1 MGLHSKHGGDSIQ
14 RDAEGHGALGTQAAR
29 SHTSGKMPNSW
40 DGAEPSPRHRTEQE
54 HPHPRRERWA
64 APSLHACSQEAAGP
78 SFSRGRAVQC
88 RAGGCRAG
96 AVRRLGQLPM
106 DAEDTV
112 PHGELSPFC
121 PFTDQ
126 VHGLVAPM
134 TAAIVHLSVPFTAV
148 NPAPKRAHTHTH
160 TGQGVS
166 SRAPGRRSNRAALTK
181 GWQEPRTPGAL
192 TMNLKCPGFFQ

>member
-112 PHGELSPFC
+112 PHGELRPSQFRAV
-121 PFTDQ
+121 F
-126 VHGLVAPM
+126 VES
-134 TAAIVHLSVPFTAV
+134 LSHRNRLFFLFPLISLLL
-148 NPAPKRAHTHTH
+148 PKILFLPIRMD
-160 TGQGVS
+160 
-166 SRAPGRRSNRAALTK
+166 GRS
-181 GWQEPRTPGAL
+181 
-192 TMNLKCPGFFQ
+192 

>member
-1 MGLHSKHGGDSIQ
+1 MEETAFNVMPKVTGPWGLKQPGHTRLGRCRTPGTGQSPHRVTGQSKSTHIPDVSAG
-14 RDAEGHGALGTQAAR
+14 LLLPLT
-29 SHTSGKMPNSW
+29 P
-40 DGAEPSPRHRTEQE
+40 
-54 HPHPRRERWA
+54 
-64 APSLHACSQEAAGP
+64 CSQEAAGP
-78 SFSRGRAVQC
+78 SFSPGWAVQC
-88 RAGGCRAG
+88 RAGGCRAE